1 MKKSLKH
8 NVIWMF
14 IGNAIYAFSQWFQ
27 ISTISKLSDNN
38 SLGNF
43 TLALA
48 IVSPVFMFSN
58 LQLRGVQVT
67 DTLEEWKFSD
77 YFSLRFF
84 SNLVSI
90 LFLIIVCL
98 IVDVNIWLILLLS
111 LLKSIEGFSEIF
123 NSRQQLNEQM
133 RLVSISFILKGV
145 SIIISTFIGLYFFKS
160 IEIGLALAITINLLI
175 LCLNDYKNCKPLL
188 SNQQIFKR
196 DNIRLKSLLIKAF
209 PLGIVMLILSLN
221 TNSLK
226 YYVEYFL
233 GTETQGVY
241 SSLTYVII
249 LGNFV
254 LSAIAQTILPRL
266 GKFYNEDQLTSFKS
280 IAFKFILISIGIGT
294 VSFIM
299 SYIFADTILALLF
312 NKKFLDYNILFKLIM
327 FSTIFIYC
335 ASSLGYI
342 LTSMREYKVQPF
354 INMTVLVSN
363 LIFGYIFIRKY
374 GINGLVFSSILS
386 FTIQIIYTSLIIL
399 KKYNE
404 KISRT
409 STGEI
414 G

>member
-1 MKKSLKH
+1 
-8 NVIWMF
+8 MF

>member
-1 MKKSLKH
+1 MKKSLKY
-8 NVIWMF
+8 NVVWMF
-14 IGNAIYAFSQWFQ
+14 IGNAVYAFSQWFQ
-27 ISTISKLSDNN
+27 ISTISKMSEIS

-67 DTLEEWKFSD
+67 DTLEEWRFSD
-77 YFSLRFF
+77 YFFLRFV
-84 SNLVSI
+84 SNALSI
-90 LFLIIVCL
+90 IFLICVCL
-98 IVDVNIWLILLLS
+98 IVKVDIGLILLLS
-111 LLKSIEGFSEIF
+111 LLKSIEGFSEVF
-123 NSRQQLNEQM
+123 NSRQQLHEQM
-133 RLVSISFILKGV
+133 RLVSISFMLKGL
-145 SIIISTFIGLYFFKS
+145 SIIISTFLGLYFFKS
-160 IEIGLALAITINLLI
+160 IELGLALAIIINLLI
-175 LCLNDYKNCKPLL
+175 LYLNDYKNCKLLL
-188 SNQQIFKR
+188 SDQKIFKR
-196 DNIRLKSLLIKAF
+196 DNAKLKSLLKKAF

-233 GTETQGVY
+233 GTENQGVY

-266 GKFYNEDQLTSFKS
+266 GRFYNENQFNSFKS
-280 IAFKFILISIGIGT
+280 IAFKFILISIGIG
-294 VSFIM
+294 VISFIM
-299 SYIFADTILALLF
+299 SYLFSDLILTLLF
-312 NKKFLDYNILFKLIM
+312 NKKFLDYSVLFKLIM

-354 INMTVLVSN
+354 INMTVLLSN

-386 FTIQIIYTSLIIL
+386 FTIQIVYTSLIIL

-404 KISRT
+404 KISCT
-409 STGEI
+409 GTGEV